1 MPVHFS
7 TVADLHN
14 KDSQNQVFDAADDA
28 VVANAVFPKLT
39 QAGASESLPDTAGVV
54 EHSDTV
60 TQKSKDG
67 GVSVNRRKFRQDSAY
82 CSLQS
87 KSVRS

>member
-14 KDSQNQVFDAADDA
+14 KDSQNPVFDAADDA

-39 QAGASESLPDTAGVV
+39 QAGTSEGLPDTAGVV

-60 TQKSKDG
+60 TQKSKDATRYLRVELPQLTHG
-67 GVSVNRRKFRQDSAY
+67 RGV
-82 CSLQS
+82 
-87 KSVRS
+87 